1 MDQKRAAA
9 RSERA
14 EASRPVKREER
25 SSRKMAAPLFH
36 CLLMKNQIVNA
47 FNFLFLFLQKQTD
60 RAVCRL
66 DEKISFL
73 IVSCGTSC
81 AGNSAGSW
89 RCGPAVSRIP
99 RVSSRTTKKSHCER

>member
-47 FNFLFLFLQKQTD
+47 FNFLFLFL
-60 RAVCRL
+60 
-66 DEKISFL
+66 
-73 IVSCGTSC
+73 
-81 AGNSAGSW
+81 
-89 RCGPAVSRIP
+89 
-99 RVSSRTTKKSHCER
+99 